1 MKSRIAKV
9 SVGAGAT
16 VALAA
21 GALVVY
27 DQSAAAYSGLAR
39 SSAESYAHA
48 GLNERYVFGGTTF
61 YDNDSW
67 DGNEGID
74 CSAYVSKAWALPY
87 YMDPMDTTRL
97 NPPMYTGTWWEG
109 QADGAVEIGWNDGD
123 ASNNYVANYMMN
135 AFVWHSYSGGS
146 QHMGLLYSFDY
157 GAGTYKTWE
166 ALGSS
171 YGVLV
176 QNHTWQDMET
186 HASSNGGKRYRRAD
200 WSS

>member
-1 MKSRIAKV
+1 MTSRITKV
-9 SVGAGAT
+9 TVGAGAT

-21 GALVVY
+21 SALVVN
-27 DQSAAAYSGLAR
+27 DHSAAAYSGLAR
-39 SSAESYAHA
+39 SSAQSYAYA
-48 GLNERYVFGGTTF
+48 GLNEQYVFSGTTF

-67 DGNEGID
+67 DANEGID

-109 QADGAVEIGWNDGD
+109 QADGSVEIGWNDGD
-123 ASNNYVANYMMN
+123 VSNNYVANYMMN
-135 AFVWHSYSGGS
+135 AFVWHSYSGRP

-157 GAGTYKTWE
+157 GTGNYKTWE
-166 ALGSS
+166 ALGES
-171 YGVLV
+171 YGVLI
-176 QNHTWQDMET
+176 QNHTAQDMENHT
-186 HASSNGGKRYRRAD
+186 GSGGKRYRRAD